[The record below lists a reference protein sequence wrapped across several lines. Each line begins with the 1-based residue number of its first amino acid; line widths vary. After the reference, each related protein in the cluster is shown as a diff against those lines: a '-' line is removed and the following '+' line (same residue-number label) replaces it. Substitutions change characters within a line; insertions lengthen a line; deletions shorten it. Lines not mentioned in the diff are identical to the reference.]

1 MTTTEATLRTRDPF
15 RSLLALSRRGGDVAR
30 YRAGTEAAFLINN
43 PAYVKHV
50 LVDNHEN
57 YSKGTFINNL
67 FKQAIADGLLTS
79 EGQDWMRQRRL
90 MQPAFYRERVARI
103 GDGVIEA
110 TLDMAERW
118 GSNVRTGEPL
128 DVAAEMGSL
137 TLRITTRALFSVDI
151 SQEADSLGHRIAE
164 GLGHLISPDTPEFVR
179 GRAGVEETVSAII
192 EERRNDDAEYAD
204 LLAMLFAARDQDTGE
219 AMSDDEV
226 RDQVITLMLAGYETT
241 ANALSWTWYL
251 LSQNP
256 RPMAVLAEEVQAI
269 LGGRVATVGD
279 LPRLAYNRMVL
290 DESMR
295 LYPPAWILGR
305 RALADDRLGD
315 QVIPAGSVVALCP
328 YTMHRNPAFWD
339 EPEEFRPERFTRDHA
354 AARPPFAYFPF
365 GGGPRLCIGHNFALL
380 ESQLITATLAQRFR
394 VELVPGHPV
403 LPERRFV
410 LRPRGGLPMIVRP
423 A

>member
-1 MTTTEATLRTRDPF
+1 
-15 RSLLALSRRGGDVAR
+15 
-30 YRAGTEAAFLINN
+30 
-43 PAYVKHV
+43 
-50 LVDNHEN
+50 VDNHEN

-79 EGQDWMRQRRL
+79 EGEDWWRQRRL

-103 GDGVIEA
+103 GDGVTEA
-110 TLDMAERW
+110 TLAMAERW

-164 GLGHLISPDTPEFVR
+164 GLGYLISPDTPEFLR

-192 EERRNDDAEYAD
+192 EERRTDDREYAD

-219 AMSDDEV
+219 AMSDREV

-241 ANALSWTWYL
+241 ANALTWNWYL

-256 RPMAVLAEEVQAI
+256 RPMAVLAEEVRAV
-269 LGGRVATVGD
+269 LSGRVATVAD
-279 LPRLAYNRMVL
+279 LPQLPYNRMVL

-305 RALADDRLGD
+305 RALAEDRLGD

-339 EPEEFRPERFTRDHA
+339 EPEEFRPERFTRDRA

-394 VELVPGHPV
+394 VELVPDHPV

-410 LRPRGGLPMIVRP
+410 LRPRGGLPMIVR
-423 A
+423 AA